1 MLRRQDGFTLPEMLT
16 AISMAVIISLAA
28 FTLIEATM
36 RRAGETAARVDT
48 NQRARAA
55 MDTIT
60 RQLRSEVCLDKTT
73 PPIVSGTDTSVGFY
87 ADFTDQSNSDVPPV
101 YHVLTFTGTQITEA
115 DYAGT
120 SNHAKPPTFTYDLSK
135 GTNRIVLSDV
145 QPYQVP
151 PKVTV
156 ATPIFQYYAFDA
168 ANPPQTSVKLPTPL
182 SAADRARVARID
194 VTFRA
199 LAGTRQTKSG
209 STRTVSK
216 FTLPVQDQI
225 QVREVDPNSYDP
237 TRPVAPTPSC

>member
-28 FTLIEATM
+28 FTLIEVTM
-36 RRAGETAARVDT
+36 HRAGETAARVDT

-60 RQLRSEVCLDKTT
+60 RQLRSEVCLNKTT
-73 PPIVSGTDTSVGFY
+73 PPIVSGTDDSVGFY

-101 YHVLTFTGTQITEA
+101 YHVLTFTGSKITEN

-120 SNHAKPPTFTYDLSK
+120 SNHAKPPTFTYDLTK
-135 GTNRIVLSDV
+135 GTTRVVLSDV
-145 QPYQVP
+145 QRYQA
-151 PKVTV
+151 PKAAV
-156 ATPIFQYYAFDA
+156 ATPIFQYYAYDA

-182 SAADRARVARID
+182 SAADRARVARVD

-199 LAGTRQTKSG
+199 TAATKQTPGGPKA
-209 STRTVSK
+209 VSQ
-216 FTLPVQDQI
+216 FTLPVQDQV

>member
-28 FTLIEATM
+28 FTLIEVTM
-36 RRAGETAARVDT
+36 HRAGETAARVDT

-60 RQLRSEVCLDKTT
+60 RQLRSEVCLNKTT
-73 PPIVSGTDTSVGFY
+73 PPIVSGTDDSVGFY

-135 GTNRIVLSDV
+135 GTNRVVLNDV
-145 QPYQVP
+145 QRYQA
-151 PKVTV
+151 PKAPA
-156 ATPIFQYYAFDA
+156 ATPIFQYYAYDA

-182 SAADRARVARID
+182 SAADRARVARVD

-199 LAGTRQTKSG
+199 TA
-209 STRTVSK
+209 STRMTPGGRKAVST
-216 FTLPVQDQI
+216 FTLPVQDQV

-237 TRPVAPTPSC
+237 TRNPPVAPTPSC